1 MENYLSLINLV
12 DSLKIGIEKE
22 NKSIEVLDYSGK
34 YNSIKERYDK
44 LTTEH
49 SELADSYKK
58 LLNTNKALEDE
69 LESLKKVSIIRN
81 MNKQIQDL
89 TNKNEILERKITFYK
104 TNYDLKSESLS
115 LTGTNFDDIKSYDK
129 VIDEDTCDKLSE
141 ESETE
146 YNISEHLARLLN
158 IPIETK
164 LTMNDANQ
172 RVRDYISDNKLHCNK
187 TLSLKYDWKLFHL
200 LNIEDTN
207 DVDAKNYLLNLNKII
222 RANGFVTSKNEDEIE
237 LSTTNKNSED
247 TVDEVEISEEE
258 YISDEEEYISD
269 EEEEVF
275 EVKKIGKRYYYISRL
290 DNSVYKAVKN
300 KVTKEYELGKKV
312 GVLDGEKINKTK

>member
-12 DSLKIGIEKE
+12 DTLKSNLEKQT
-22 NKSIEVLDYSGK
+22 KSIESLEDYIGK
-34 YNSIKERYDK
+34 HKSIKVKYDK
-44 LTTEH
+44 LVIEH
-49 SELADSYKK
+49 SELEDNYKK
-58 LLNTNKALEDE
+58 LSNSNKLLEEE

-89 TNKNEILERKITFYK
+89 KNKNEILERKITFYK
-104 TNYDLKSESLS
+104 TSYDIKSESLS
-115 LTGTNFDDIKSYDK
+115 LTATNFDDIKSDDK
-129 VIDEDTCDKLSE
+129 IMNKDTDDKLSE

-164 LTMNDANQ
+164 LTMNNANQ

-200 LNIEDTN
+200 LNIEDT
-207 DVDAKNYLLNLNKII
+207 DVVDAKNYLINLNKII
-222 RANGFVTSKNEDEIE
+222 RANGFVTSNNEDELE
-237 LSTTNKNSED
+237 RNATAKNSENSN
-247 TVDEVEISEEE
+247 DEVEISEEE
-258 YISDEEEYISD
+258 YVSD

-275 EVKKIGKRYYYISRL
+275 EVKKIGKRYYYISNL

-300 KVTKEYELGKKV
+300 KTTKEYELGKKV
-312 GVLDGEKINKTK
+312 GVLEGEKIIKSK

>member
-12 DSLKIGIEKE
+12 DTLKTTLEKE
-22 NKSIEVLDYSGK
+22 NKSIESLDYMGK
-34 YNSIKERYDK
+34 HQLIKVKYDK
-44 LTTEH
+44 LVIEH
-49 SELADSYKK
+49 SELEDNYKK
-58 LLNTNKALEDE
+58 LLISNSTLKDE
-69 LESLKKVSIIRN
+69 LDSLKKVSIIRN

-89 TNKNEILERKITFYK
+89 KNQNEILERKINFYK
-104 TNYDLKSESLS
+104 SNYDIKSESLS
-115 LTGTNFDDIKSYDK
+115 LTGTNFDDIKSDDKITYEVINDK
-129 VIDEDTCDKLSE
+129 VSE

-146 YNISEHLARLLN
+146 YSISEHLARLLN

-200 LNIEDTN
+200 LNIEDTD

-222 RANGFVTSKNEDEIE
+222 RANGFVTSKNEDEPE
-237 LSTTNKNSED
+237 LTTTSKNSED
-247 TVDEVEISEEE
+247 SVGEVEIS
-258 YISDEEEYISD
+258 EEEYISD

-275 EVKKIGKRYYYISRL
+275 EVKKIGKRYYYISSL

-300 KVTKEYELGKKV
+300 KATKEYELGKKV
-312 GVLDGEKINKTK
+312 GVLEGEKINKTK

>member
-12 DSLKIGIEKE
+12 DTLKSNLEKQT
-22 NKSIEVLDYSGK
+22 KSIESLEDSIGK
-34 YNSIKERYDK
+34 HQSIKVKYDK
-44 LTTEH
+44 LVIEH
-49 SELADSYKK
+49 SELEDNYKK
-58 LLNTNKALEDE
+58 LSNSNKLLEEE

-89 TNKNEILERKITFYK
+89 KNKNEILERKITFYK
-104 TNYDLKSESLS
+104 TSYDIKSESLS
-115 LTGTNFDDIKSYDK
+115 LTATNFDDIKSDDK
-129 VIDEDTCDKLSE
+129 IINEDTGDKLSE

-164 LTMNDANQ
+164 LTMNNANQ

-200 LNIEDTN
+200 LNIEDT
-207 DVDAKNYLLNLNKII
+207 DEVDAKNYLINLNKII
-222 RANGFVTSKNEDEIE
+222 RANGFVTSNNEDELE
-237 LSTTNKNSED
+237 TNATAKNSENSN
-247 TVDEVEISEEE
+247 DEVEISEEE
-258 YISDEEEYISD
+258 YVSD

-275 EVKKIGKRYYYISRL
+275 EVKKIGKRYYYISSL

-300 KVTKEYELGKKV
+300 KTTKEYELGKKV
-312 GVLDGEKINKTK
+312 GVLEGEKIIKSK